1 MRGPAAAGAAPSG
14 TRRSA
19 AGADIQQP
27 AALPPAELIVL
38 QYERLLPCQLLR
50 RYKRFLGDVQLGG
63 TEAAAPAMAAQAQA
77 AAAATAAT
85 AAAAAAIEAAAV
97 QAGAGAVGCTVVHV
111 PNTGS
116 MAGLLGALP
125 AAALLSASADPKRKY
140 AHTHEFIQL
149 QGGTWVGVH
158 SAKANAM
165 VRALLQAQALPG
177 LPPYS
182 RIQQEVKFG
191 ADGKSRV
198 DFVLH
203 REPQG
208 EPSSAAQTSSSSGGA
223 MAAAVGVA
231 AAAAAVGASN
241 GAPAAKRRRGSK
253 AAAAAA
259 AAATAV
265 QAGEAATAAAGAGA
279 MNTKCCY
286 LEVKASTLA
295 EDREDGGGRIA
306 MFPDAVSERAQR
318 HVRELTALAKAGAS
332 AALVFAVLRDDCNAW
347 APCHERDPAYGR
359 LVREAAAAGVRLLPV
374 VCALDEGASAVRFRG
389 TLPVDLD
396 YKWAG

>member
-1 MRGPAAAGAAPSG
+1 M
-14 TRRSA
+14 
-19 AGADIQQP
+19 
-27 AALPPAELIVL
+27 
-38 QYERLLPCQLLR
+38 
-50 RYKRFLGDVQLGG
+50 
-63 TEAAAPAMAAQAQA
+63 
-77 AAAATAAT
+77 
-85 AAAAAAIEAAAV
+85 
-97 QAGAGAVGCTVVHV
+97 
-111 PNTGS
+111 
-116 MAGLLGALP
+116 
-125 AAALLSASADPKRKY
+125 
-140 AHTHEFIQL
+140 
-149 QGGTWVGVH
+149 GVH

-295 EDREDGGGRIA
+295 EDREDVSCRGWRHGGGEAARC
-306 MFPDAVSERAQR
+306 S
-318 HVRELTALAKAGAS
+318 ALAIW
-332 AALVFAVLRDDCNAW
+332 AAPCC
-347 APCHERDPAYGR
+347 APCHGSPPAC
-359 LVREAAAAGVRLLPV
+359 LHLPNP
-374 VCALDEGASAVRFRG
+374 EYIF
-389 TLPVDLD
+389 
-396 YKWAG
+396 